1 MCDTKGHEHWCSGC
15 GKNLNKAPADSYVEI
30 EWTQTER
37 GLITDEKGM
46 VCKECIEKM
55 PNVKELNDYF
65 SKLQYKPFG
74 HVFCSSCK
82 KDITKEYK
90 ESGLLTTLGDPK
102 AGRDYECVEFK
113 EHQDKNH
120 RRHIVK
126 VAVLCKEC
134 SEKCGEKLQ
143 LLKKLG
149 RNPLFKPVITCPST
163 EICKQYIKSNI
174 EQINCKNLV
183 IGRDRETLNM
193 AILCGR
199 KHKGAL
205 PLPFDDGISILRPR
219 KKKGAALANVPA
231 LTASPILQ
239 PQSLADPFSGFEKM
253 MDTVVKKYGLGKA
266 MISKDEL
273 KKVQERIT
281 KLEELAE
288 KT

>member
-15 GKNLNKAPADSYVEI
+15 GKNLNKEPADSYIEI
-30 EWTQTER
+30 EWTQTDK

-55 PNVKELNDYF
+55 PNVKELNEYF

-90 ESGLLTTLGDPK
+90 ESGLLTHLGDPK

-113 EHQDKNH
+113 EHLDKSH
-120 RRHIVK
+120 TRHIVR

-134 SEKCGEKLQ
+134 TENCGEKLQ

-149 RNPLFKPVITCPST
+149 RNPLFKPTVNCPNT
-163 EICKQYIKSNI
+163 EKCKQFSKGD
-174 EQINCKNLV
+174 EQINCKHLV
-183 IGRDRETLNM
+183 IGRDRETLAM

-205 PLPFDDGISILRPR
+205 LLPFDDGFSIIRPR

-231 LTASPILQ
+231 LSASPIFQ
-239 PQSLADPFSGFEKM
+239 PLPLTDPFQGFEKM
-253 MDTVVKKYGLGKA
+253 MDTVVKKYGLGKEGV
-266 MISKDEL
+266 SKEEF
-273 KKVQERIT
+273 KKVQKRIS
-281 KLEELAE
+281 KLEEIVE
-288 KT
+288 KK

>member
-15 GKNLNKAPADSYVEI
+15 GKNLNKEPADSYIEI
-30 EWTQTER
+30 EWTQTDK
-37 GLITDEKGM
+37 GLITNEKGM
-46 VCKECIEKM
+46 VCKECLEKM
-55 PNVKELNDYF
+55 QNVKELNEYF
-65 SKLQYKPFG
+65 LKLEYKPFG

-90 ESGLLTTLGDPK
+90 KSGLLTSVGDPK

-120 RRHIVK
+120 TRHIIK

-149 RNPLFKPVITCPST
+149 RNPLFKPTITCPNI
-163 EICKQYIKSNI
+163 EICKQFSKGDK
-174 EQINCKNLV
+174 QINCKHLV

-205 PLPFDDGISILRPR
+205 SLPFDDGISINRPR
-219 KKKGAALANVPA
+219 KTKGAALANVPA

-239 PQSLADPFSGFEKM
+239 PSSSTDPFRDFEKT
-253 MDTVVKKYGLGKA
+253 MDTVLKKYELGVYGVT
-266 MISKDEL
+266 
-273 KKVQERIT
+273 KKEFKEVQERIT
-281 KLEELAE
+281 KLEEIIE
-288 KT
+288 KK

>member
-15 GKNLNKAPADSYVEI
+15 GKNLNEAPADSYIEI
-30 EWTQTER
+30 EWTQTDK
-37 GLITDEKGM
+37 GLITNEKGM

-55 PNVKELNDYF
+55 PNVKELNEYF
-65 SKLQYKPFG
+65 SKLQYKPYG

-90 ESGLLTTLGDPK
+90 DSGILTKIGNPA

-113 EHQDKNH
+113 EHLDKSH
-120 RRHIVK
+120 TRHIIK

-143 LLKKLG
+143 MLKKLG
-149 RNPLFKPVITCPST
+149 RNPMFNPILTCPNT
-163 EICKQYIKSNI
+163 EECKQYIKGN

-183 IGRDRETLNM
+183 IGRDRESLNM

-205 PLPFDDGISILRPR
+205 PLPFDDGISIIRPR

-239 PQSLADPFSGFEKM
+239 PLPFADSFKDMEKVF
-253 MDTVVKKYGLGKA
+253 DTIFKKYKIGKHGVSEDR
-266 MISKDEL
+266 I
-273 KKVQERIT
+273 KKIEERLT
-281 KLEELAE
+281 KLETIE
-288 KT
+288 K